1 MSLLAIVASLGA
13 LFLLLEGLFFLYCFR
28 WLSAG
33 RSQRARDFLRLDAE
47 RAELLDLQSALSAD
61 VRDAKRMSEDTLGR
75 LSRLGAEA
83 SAEWHDMMERMES
96 LLHEVE
102 TRARETSERSL
113 SDIHRGRLTLDKG
126 LRDAQVLQNS
136 LDERVQKARAL
147 LRFFEKNVHTDEIV
161 KELQAEKY
169 ESARKL
175 LSDGNE
181 TSVICKKLGLTQS
194 EVALLS
200 YVR

>member
-1 MSLLAIVASLGA
+1 MSLLAVVASLGA

-33 RSQRARDFLRLDAE
+33 RRQRERDFLRLDAE
-47 RAELLDLQSALSAD
+47 RAELLDLQSALAVD
-61 VRDAKRMSEDTLGR
+61 VREAKRMSEDTLGR
-75 LSRLGAEA
+75 LSRLGTEA
-83 SAEWHDMMERMES
+83 GAEWRDMMERMES

-102 TRARETSERSL
+102 TRAQETSEKSL
-113 SDIHRGRLTLDKG
+113 SDIHRGRLTLDKAI
-126 LRDAQVLQNS
+126 RDAQVLQNS
-136 LDERVQKARAL
+136 LEERVQKARAL
-147 LRFFEKNVHTDEIV
+147 LRFFEKNVQTDEIV

-169 ESARKL
+169 ESARQM

-181 TSVICKKLGLTQS
+181 TSVICKKLGLSQS